1 MSTVEE
7 IQSAP
12 EDLFLLPHGVLH
24 KAFNYCLMEYSIWH
38 YSGAVWSAL
47 ELALKDFLML
57 YEVLHMTSFQGHMEY
72 SMWLIFDAIWSAS
85 YYFHQCLFWKKYKEL
100 HETCL

>member
-24 KAFNYCLMEYSIWH
+24 VVTIFYAT
-38 YSGAVWSAL
+38 WSTPYGL
-47 ELALKDFLML
+47 FLVP
-57 YEVLHMTSFQGHMEY
+57 YGVL
-72 SMWLIFDAIWSAS
+72 
-85 YYFHQCLFWKKYKEL
+85 
-100 HETCL
+100 

>member
-24 KAFNYCLMEYSIWH
+24 VVTISLHMEYSIW
-38 YSGAVWSAL
+38 SVFG
-47 ELALKDFLML
+47 
-57 YEVLHMTSFQGHMEY
+57 
-72 SMWLIFDAIWSAS
+72 AIWSTLGFRDQFLLS
-85 YYFHQCLFWKKYKEL
+85 QLEKH
-100 HETCL
+100 